1 MMEYKKDN
9 NQIDKLG
16 VLSYLIKWKRQRHIA
31 LTLLISVAETKWLN
45 TLRLLISYFIHS
57 LWYASSG

>member
-57 LWYASSG
+57 LWYAPSE